1 MNGNTTSGIL
11 YGYDRWNNPTD
22 VYEFDFGHA
31 PAAGITCASASG
43 AARHT
48 NSVFAAGAN
57 AATGV
62 LSLPT
67 QSTVMDGSGN
77 IYARSSNTYDTH
89 GNLLSTAACLSNTT
103 PFTPPATC
111 TSPATSY
118 TYDAYGNVLTITDGR
133 NNKTSIDYTD
143 SYSSGGGGN
152 TNALPTKIT
161 NALNQSTLLQY
172 DYNTG
177 KATQVTDP
185 NGVETA
191 YHYNDLLE
199 RVTQVVHGQGTTA
212 ENQTNYK
219 YPSVT
224 ETDIYQDQKQNADPA
239 ALRTES
245 LYDGFGRPTESR
257 QYDSSCGSGYI
268 FTKSTYDA
276 LGRVATTTNP
286 SCPGDG
292 LNYLTYITMMLWGG

>member
-22 VYEFDFGHA
+22 VYEFDFGNA

-57 AATGV
+57 ATTGV

-89 GNLLSTAACLSNTT
+89 GNLFSTAACLSNTT

-118 TYDAYGNVLTITDGR
+118 TYL
-133 NNKTSIDYTD
+133 
-143 SYSSGGGGN
+143 
-152 TNALPTKIT
+152 
-161 NALNQSTLLQY
+161 
-172 DYNTG
+172 
-177 KATQVTDP
+177 
-185 NGVETA
+185 
-191 YHYNDLLE
+191 
-199 RVTQVVHGQGTTA
+199 
-212 ENQTNYK
+212 
-219 YPSVT
+219 
-224 ETDIYQDQKQNADPA
+224 
-239 ALRTES
+239 
-245 LYDGFGRPTESR
+245 
-257 QYDSSCGSGYI
+257 
-268 FTKSTYDA
+268 
-276 LGRVATTTNP
+276 
-286 SCPGDG
+286 
-292 LNYLTYITMMLWGG
+292 